1 MKKFKFILYL
11 LCVVCFISLTSCGKA
26 SKLNNYNY
34 GKIKYYV
41 AGLYIQVDEYDE
53 YSIDDANPK
62 IYFDFSNS
70 SRFGTLS
77 TKSGTVGS
85 AANFTNVAKSN
96 KVEDEINKY
105 FATASIKFVNS
116 NVRKIKLY
124 LIYIDND
131 GKFSVNK
138 EVSETVNVSSSTSYD
153 FITDFTN
160 NKIKY
165 QIQIKLLFKK

>member
-11 LCVVCFISLTSCGKA
+11 LCLLCFVSLTSCSKV

-41 AGLYIQVDEYDE
+41 AGLYIQVNEYDE
-53 YSIDDANPK
+53 FSIDDPNPK
-62 IYFDFSNS
+62 IYFDFSNA

-77 TKSGTVGS
+77 TKSGNLTS
-85 AANFTNVAKSN
+85 AINITDIAKDN
-96 KVEDEINKY
+96 RVEDEINKY
-105 FATASIKFVNS
+105 YMMANIKFVNS
-116 NVRKIKLY
+116 DVKKIRLY
-124 LIYIDND
+124 LIYIDNN
-131 GKFSVNK
+131 GEFSVN
-138 EVSETVNVSSSTSYD
+138 EDVSEKVDVSKSTTYE

-165 QIQIKLLFKK
+165 QIQMKLNFKK

>member
-1 MKKFKFILYL
+1 MKKLRFILYL
-11 LCVVCFISLTSCGKA
+11 LCILCFVSLTSCSKV

-41 AGLYIQVDEYDE
+41 AGLYIQVNEYDE

-77 TKSGTVGS
+77 TKSGIAGS
-85 AANFTNVAKSN
+85 AINITDIAKDN
-96 KVEDEINKY
+96 RTEDDINKY
-105 FATASIKFVNS
+105 YMMANIKFVNS
-116 NVRKIKLY
+116 DVKKIRLY
-124 LIYIDND
+124 LIYIDNN
-131 GKFSVNK
+131 GEFSVN
-138 EVSETVNVSSSTSYD
+138 EDVSEKVDVSKSTTYE

-165 QIQIKLLFKK
+165 QIQMKLNFKK

>member
-11 LCVVCFISLTSCGKA
+11 LCLLCFVSLTSCSKV

-41 AGLYIQVDEYDE
+41 AGLYIQVNEYDE
-53 YSIDDANPK
+53 FSIDDNNPK
-62 IYFDFSNS
+62 IYFDFSNA

-77 TKSGTVGS
+77 TKSGNLTS
-85 AANFTNVAKSN
+85 AINITDIAKDN
-96 KVEDEINKY
+96 RVEDEINKY
-105 FATASIKFVNS
+105 YMMANIKFVNS
-116 NVRKIKLY
+116 DVKKIRLY
-124 LIYIDND
+124 LIYIDNN
-131 GKFSVNK
+131 GEFSVN
-138 EVSETVNVSSSTSYD
+138 EDVSEKVDVSKSTTYE

-165 QIQIKLLFKK
+165 QIQMKLNFKK